1 MDMTTCRIWLKNYHN
16 VERDG
21 VGGVVTRDAES
32 TTVNTADNLATFVA
46 IKDRFLNNSF
56 VGRSD
61 IVDDDPE
68 LDDDKN
74 GAQDNKH
81 KANETQLRYG

>member
-1 MDMTTCRIWLKNYHN
+1 MTTCRIWLKNYHN

-46 IKDRFLNNSF
+46 IKDRFLNNCLS
-56 VGRSD
+56 VDPTLLMMIQNLTMIKMELKITSIRLTKHSSD
-61 IVDDDPE
+61 TDEV
-68 LDDDKN
+68 
-74 GAQDNKH
+74 
-81 KANETQLRYG
+81 